1 MARDLPLVVES
12 GLCVGCGACAAA
24 EPQTITMRLGTLG
37 GYLPVRKDGGAL
49 DELPEDVLTRASAVC
64 PFSGKARNE
73 DSIGQELFDRDG
85 AQHHAVLG
93 YHQKI
98 VAGHVE
104 EGEYRELGTSGGL
117 TSWVL
122 AQLFEEG
129 EVDAVVHV
137 ASTLDGLPNPLSRYT
152 ISRSIP
158 DLFAGRK
165 SRYHVQTLNEVMDEV
180 RTVPGRYAIV
190 GVPCFIKAVRLLA
203 DQDEIIRN
211 RVVFGASLFCGH
223 IKSTL
228 YSDYLARS
236 VELETPTVRDID
248 YRHKEPG
255 RPPNRYCSKITTF
268 DEQEVIRGAEQIPMA
283 NWGIGI
289 FKLGACD
296 YCDDITGETADIS
309 FGDAWLPPFMSDWR
323 GTNVAVA
330 RSQLATRILDK
341 GEACGELDVVEWS
354 ADKVAESQAGAVRHR
369 RPGLAVRLANRVKA
383 GLWVPQKRV
392 APASDKEVNSLFAQ
406 RMINR
411 EAIAV
416 ASGPAYLRALKDGGV
431 ASFIEE
437 MKPYI
442 RKYDGSRSSTIWRRA
457 ATWVILRLPAPMETA
472 LRRMA
477 KWLRFS

>member
-1 MARDLPLVVES
+1 
-12 GLCVGCGACAAA
+12 
-24 EPQTITMRLGTLG
+24 
-37 GYLPVRKDGGAL
+37 
-49 DELPEDVLTRASAVC
+49 
-64 PFSGKARNE
+64 
-73 DSIGQELFDRDG
+73 
-85 AQHHAVLG
+85 
-93 YHQKI
+93 
-98 VAGHVE
+98 
-104 EGEYRELGTSGGL
+104 
-117 TSWVL
+117 
-122 AQLFEEG
+122 
-129 EVDAVVHV
+129 
-137 ASTLDGLPNPLSRYT
+137 
-152 ISRSIP
+152 
-158 DLFAGRK
+158 
-165 SRYHVQTLNEVMDEV
+165 MDEV

-392 APASDKEVNSLFAQ
+392 APASDKEMNSLFAQ